1 MKRKDILGIAGLSPV
16 EISVILDLAESTKG
30 INERTVKKVPTLR
43 GRTVINLFFETST
56 RTRLSFEI
64 AQKRL
69 SADTVNFSVSTS
81 SISKGETLVDT
92 AKNLAAMGPSVV
104 VIRHGVAGFPHQLA
118 QLMQASVINAGDGF
132 HEHPTQALL
141 DLMTMREKKK
151 EIEGLK
157 VAILGDIARSR
168 VARSNILCLK
178 KMGAFVKVMGP
189 RSMLPFDI
197 QKMGVDVT
205 SSVQEAIEGA
215 DVVMALRI
223 QAERDMA
230 PRFPSLRE
238 YNRYFGL
245 KTKHL
250 KYLKP
255 DCIIMHP
262 GPINRGVEIDPEVAD
277 GPLSVILEQVK
288 NGVAIRMAVLLL
300 LLGGRSIYEIGD

>member
-1 MKRKDILGIAGLSPV
+1 MRKDLLGIADLTLFEVSM
-16 EISVILDLAESTKG
+16 ILDLAESTKS
-30 INERTVKKVPTLR
+30 ISERTVKKVPTLR
-43 GRTVINLFFETST
+43 GRTIVNLFFEPST

-69 SADTVNFSVSTS
+69 SADTVNFSVSDS

-92 AKNLAAMGPSVV
+92 AKNLAAMNPSVV
-104 VIRHGVAGFPHQLA
+104 VIRHGAAGYPHRLA
-118 QLMQASVINAGDGF
+118 KLMDASVINAGDGF

-141 DLMTMREKKK
+141 DLMTIREKKGEVK
-151 EIEGLK
+151 GLK

-168 VARSNILCLK
+168 VAGSNILCLT
-178 KMGAFVKVMGP
+178 KMGAEVTVMGP
-189 RSMLPFDI
+189 SSMLPLHVRRL
-197 QKMGVDVT
+197 GVNVAPNLK
-205 SSVQEAIEGA
+205 EAITGK
-215 DVVMALRI
+215 DVVMVLRI
-223 QAERDMA
+223 QAERDEA

-245 KTKHL
+245 KLEHL
-250 KYLKP
+250 KYLKS

-277 GPLSVILEQVK
+277 GPLSVILDQVA

-300 LLGGRSIYEIGD
+300 LLGGRSIYEVSD